1 MDEKN
6 IKSRMDTAANVFVE
20 NLAGVRV
27 GRASPKMLETIMVN
41 AYGSEMPVSQLA
53 SISSIDAVTLSIQV
67 WDGNHADAVDKA
79 IRNSDLNLN
88 PIKEGNVLKVPFPK
102 LSQERRQEY
111 VKLCS
116 NYLEQS
122 KIALRN
128 IRRDEIEKLK
138 KDEKAGNISKD
149 DLFTFQD
156 NIQNILDDYITN
168 IDNLF
173 DKKKDEIMSV

>member
-6 IKSRMDTAANVFVE
+6 IKSRMDTATSVFVE
-20 NLAGVRV
+20 HLAGVRV
-27 GRASPKMLETIMVN
+27 GRASPKILESIMVN
-41 AYGSEMPVSQLA
+41 AYGSEMPVNQLA
-53 SISSIDAVTLSIQV
+53 SISSIDAVTLSVQV
-67 WDGNHADAVDKA
+67 WDSSHTDSVDKA

-88 PIKEGNVLKVPFPK
+88 PIKDGNILKIPFPK

-111 VKLCS
+111 VKICA

-138 KDEKAGNISKD
+138 KDEKSGVISKD
-149 DLFTFQD
+149 DLFVNQD
-156 NIQNILDDYITN
+156 QVQKILDDYISN
-168 IDNLF
+168 IDKLF
-173 DKKKDEIMSV
+173 EKKKEDIMSV